1 MPHINLL
8 PWRDEL
14 RREKQRQFI
23 NVAVGAGIVMLG
35 VIVLVHLQV
44 AGMIS
49 NQENR
54 NKYMDEQIA
63 IVDKEIKEIE
73 SLEKEKAALLA
84 RMKVI
89 QELQGT
95 RPVIVHMFDEI
106 AKNLPEQA
114 YLLKLNRKDNG
125 IAFEGVADSNDYVS
139 QFMRNLNNSPWL
151 ANPKLTVI
159 ESGKKEYPAASW
171 FQLTVSQ
178 ADIEKVN
185 GKDTKAN
192 DTKAKK

>member
-8 PWRDEL
+8 PWREEE
-14 RREKQRQFI
+14 RRRKQKEFI
-23 NVAVGAGIVMLG
+23 NIAVGAGVVMLG

-49 NQENR
+49 NQDNR
-54 NKYMDEQIA
+54 NKFMDEQIA
-63 IVDKEIKEIE
+63 IVDKEIEEIN

-95 RPVIVHMFDEI
+95 RPVIVHIFDEI

-114 YLLKLNRKDNG
+114 YLIDVKRTGKSINL
-125 IAFEGVADSNDYVS
+125 EGVADSNDYVS
-139 QFMRNLNNSPWL
+139 QLMRNLNESPWL
-151 ANPKLTVI
+151 TNPKLTVI
-159 ESGKKEYPAASW
+159 ESGKKEYPDASW
-171 FQLTVSQ
+171 FQLTVLQ
-178 ADIEKVN
+178 ADI
-185 GKDTKAN
+185 
-192 DTKAKK
+192 

>member
-8 PWRDEL
+8 PWREEE
-14 RREKQRQFI
+14 RRRKQKEFI
-23 NVAVGAGIVMLG
+23 NIAAGAGVVMLG

-49 NQENR
+49 NQDNR
-54 NKYMDEQIA
+54 NKFMDEQIA
-63 IVDKEIKEIE
+63 IVDKEIEEIN

-95 RPVIVHMFDEI
+95 RPVIVHIFDEI

-114 YLLKLNRKDNG
+114 YLIDVKRTGKSINL
-125 IAFEGVADSNDYVS
+125 EGVADSNDYVS
-139 QFMRNLNNSPWL
+139 QLMRNLNESPWL
-151 ANPKLTVI
+151 TNPKLTVI
-159 ESGKKEYPAASW
+159 ESGKKEYPDASW

-178 ADIEKVN
+178 ADIEKLKD
-185 GKDTKAN
+185 KDTKA
-192 DTKAKK
+192 TK

>member
-8 PWRDEL
+8 PWREEE
-14 RREKQRQFI
+14 RRRKQKEFI
-23 NVAVGAGIVMLG
+23 NIAVGAGVVMLG

-49 NQENR
+49 NQDNR
-54 NKYMDEQIA
+54 NKFMDEQIA
-63 IVDKEIKEIE
+63 IVDKEIEEIN

-95 RPVIVHMFDEI
+95 RPVIVHIFDEI

-114 YLLKLNRKDNG
+114 YLIDVKRTGKSINL
-125 IAFEGVADSNDYVS
+125 EGVADSNDYVS
-139 QFMRNLNNSPWL
+139 QLMRNLNESPWL
-151 ANPKLTVI
+151 TNPKLTVI
-159 ESGKKEYPAASW
+159 ESGKKEYPDASW

-178 ADIEKVN
+178 ADIEKLKD
-185 GKDTKAN
+185 KDTKA
-192 DTKAKK
+192 TK